1 MAAAY
6 ERNNLANVRT
16 VVNKYQEVFNR
27 VCIILLQLLSLL
39 LLCVLVFV
47 FVFKRRIIYKWKKF
61 ISFVLYIIITTL
73 LIV

>member
-27 VCIILLQLLSLL
+27 VCIVLLQLLSLL
-39 LLCVLVFV
+39 LLCVLV